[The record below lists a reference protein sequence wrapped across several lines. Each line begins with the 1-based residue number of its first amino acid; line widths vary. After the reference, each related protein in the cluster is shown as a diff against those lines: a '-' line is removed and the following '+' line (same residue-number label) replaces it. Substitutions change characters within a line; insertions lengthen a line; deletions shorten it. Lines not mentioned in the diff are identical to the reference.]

1 MTRVAFVGQA
11 TFFEACAQH
20 APAGGIDPVFVDHR
34 GGGDSAALRRRLDQL
49 DPDVVIVFRP
59 ETVAPHTFDG
69 LRATMLGYNTEPL
82 PREGEPHED
91 LAFRLT
97 ELATT
102 DAGQYDRIITFDP
115 LSARVAATVVPIWR
129 CLPLPVDDRFYT
141 PEMPGGRVR
150 IPAHHPPRIAFVA
163 WSTPYRERLLIDVK
177 HHFDLLH
184 VAGGL
189 HGESLRT
196 FFARVDVALN
206 VHGFEYPTFENR
218 VCLHLAAGH
227 LVLSQPLSPTHGL
240 EPDLDFLLFETPG
253 SLIAL
258 IESLHAQEDLH
269 RAVRAR
275 GRRKAELF
283 RASSVY
289 PRLFHDLFADLSARG
304 THRAS

>member
-1 MTRVAFVGQA
+1 VTRVAFVGQA
-11 TFFEACAQH
+11 TFFAACAQH
-20 APAGGIDPVFVDHR
+20 VPAGGIEPAFVDHR
-34 GGGDSAALRRRLDQL
+34 GGGDSGTLRRNLDRL
-49 DPDVVIVFRP
+49 DPDVVVVFRP
-59 ETVAPHTFDG
+59 ETVAPGTLNG
-69 LRATMLGYNTEPL
+69 LRATTLGYNTEPL
-82 PREGEPHED
+82 PRTPEPHDD

-129 CLPLPVDDRFYT
+129 GLPLPVDDRFYA
-141 PEMPGGRVR
+141 PLGGRAEF
-150 IPAHHPPRIAFVA
+150 AHHPPRIAFVA
-163 WSTPYRERLLIDVK
+163 WSTPYRERFLIDVK

-189 HGESLRT
+189 HGDQLRT
-196 FFARVDVALN
+196 FLDRVDVALN

-240 EPDLDFLLFETPG
+240 EPDIDFLQFESPG
-253 SLIAL
+253 SLIQ
-258 IESLHAQEDLH
+258 IIRSLHAQPDLH
-269 RAVRAR
+269 RAVRLR

-283 RASSVY
+283 RASRVW
-289 PRLFHDLFADLSARG
+289 PRVIRDLQADVAAFGPRAR
-304 THRAS
+304 S